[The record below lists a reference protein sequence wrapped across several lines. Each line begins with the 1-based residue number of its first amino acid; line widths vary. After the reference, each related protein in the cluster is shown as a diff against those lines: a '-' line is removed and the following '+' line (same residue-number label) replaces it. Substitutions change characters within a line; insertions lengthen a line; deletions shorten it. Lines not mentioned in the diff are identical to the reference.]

1 MKNSH
6 LLILMLLFWSISDKV
21 FAQTKN
27 EITIKGNLTIS
38 EALSSFARQSKI
50 DYSFDPSKFSKTA
63 QQVNIVA
70 LTSTFAL
77 KNLAETYEFK
87 YQFLNPDLIVIKPS
101 LRFKTKGKVAPTSLL
116 LGVTLEQDGNIC
128 PFTKVYLPELNMS
141 TLSDANGEYAFVIPY
156 PRIHLTIIGE
166 KQGYQQTERY
176 SLVKG
181 ETQVSIQMVQV
192 PKSFN
197 TVSITSTEKDLRLFV
212 PVTLKSA
219 EIDQFSKVVI
229 PDDSLSPKPDSI
241 YRVPVLF
248 SIWPTVTS
256 GRVFPSAVRPSF
268 SLNLG
273 YASHAGVN
281 GAEIGVFVNQNT
293 YATRGFQAAGFANIA
308 GGEVEGVQVAG
319 FSNFNR
325 LSVRGAQFAGLV
337 NLSRGQLTGAQFGGI
352 GSVVGE
358 STTGLQVGGIFALNN
373 KHLKGAQLSGIMAT
387 TNSLD
392 GAQVSG
398 VVSLANDAKGAQI
411 AGVISASN
419 TLNGIQL
426 SGSVGIANT
435 MKGIQISGGV
445 SAANQLNGFQISG
458 GPSIANKVDGG
469 QISGGVSV
477 ANTLKGIQVSGGA
490 SVAMDSSTGIQIS
503 GGANFA
509 KESFTGIQIS
519 PINYAKRMKGIQIGV
534 FNITDSLDGYSI
546 GILNYNKSG
555 RNHINIYSN
564 SNGLGG
570 ISFQNAGKRIGWEYG
585 LFQAY
590 NNKYPVQ
597 GLMSAIGAK
606 VYLGPFKSEAKLIP
620 YLGAR
625 YYQPLN
631 WNEASKKTLF
641 SAEAG
646 FAYQSG
652 KWVTSLS
659 YIATGL
665 VRYNSSESLRQSYPF
680 GSIQHL
686 RERNFMSWGAVQLG
700 IAYQIKG

>member
-1 MKNSH
+1 
-6 LLILMLLFWSISDKV
+6 MLLNWGVGGKV
-21 FAQTKN
+21 FAQSKN

-50 DYSFDPSKFSKTA
+50 DYSFDPSKFSKTV
-63 QQVNIVA
+63 QQVNIAA
-70 LTSTFAL
+70 LTTSFAL
-77 KNLAETYEFK
+77 KNLAETYEFR
-87 YQFLNPDLIVIKPS
+87 YQFLNPDLIVIRPS
-101 LRFKTKGKVAPTSLL
+101 LRIKSKGKVAPTSLL
-116 LGVTLEQDGNIC
+116 LGVTLEQDGSIC
-128 PFTKVYLPELNMS
+128 PFTKVYLPELNM
-141 TLSDANGEYAFVIPY
+141 TTQSDANGEYAFIIPY
-156 PRIHLTIIGE
+156 PRIHLTILGE

-176 SLVKG
+176 ALVKG
-181 ETQVSIQMVQV
+181 ETQISIQMVQV
-192 PKSFN
+192 PKSFS
-197 TVSITSTEKDLRLFV
+197 TVSIASTEKVLRLLV

-219 EIDQFSKVVI
+219 EIEQFSKVVM
-229 PDDSLSPKPDSI
+229 PLDSLSSRPDSI
-241 YRVPVLF
+241 YRVPILF
-248 SIWPTVTS
+248 SIWPTINS

-281 GAEIGVFVNQNT
+281 GAELGVFVNQNT

-308 GGEVEGVQVAG
+308 GGEVEGVQMAG
-319 FSNFNR
+319 FVNYNR

-352 GSVVGE
+352 GSIVGE
-358 STTGLQVGGIFALNN
+358 STTGLQAGGIFALNN
-373 KHLKGAQLSGIMAT
+373 KHIKGAQLAGIMTT
-387 TNSLD
+387 TNSLN

-398 VVSLANDAKGAQI
+398 VVSLANDAKGTQI
-411 AGVISASN
+411 GGVITASN
-419 TLNGIQL
+419 AMNGLQL
-426 SGSVGIANT
+426 AGSIAVANT
-435 MKGIQISGGV
+435 LKGIQIAGGV
-445 SAANQLNGFQISG
+445 SLANQLNGIQISG
-458 GPSIANKVDGG
+458 GPSIANKAEGI

-477 ANTLKGIQVSGGA
+477 ANTLKGIQLSGGA
-490 SVAMDSSTGIQIS
+490 SVAMDSSSGIQIS

-534 FNITDSLDGYSI
+534 FNITDTLDGYSI

-555 RNHINIYSN
+555 RNHINLYSN
-564 SNGLGG
+564 SNGLSG

-597 GLMSAIGAK
+597 GIMSAIGAK
-606 VYLGPFKSEAKLIP
+606 VYIGPFKPEAKLIP

-665 VRYNSSESLRQSYPF
+665 VRYDASESLKQSYPF
-680 GSIQHL
+680 GSIQHI
-686 RERNFMSWGAVQLG
+686 RERNFMSWGALQLG
-700 IAYQIKG
+700 IAYQVKG